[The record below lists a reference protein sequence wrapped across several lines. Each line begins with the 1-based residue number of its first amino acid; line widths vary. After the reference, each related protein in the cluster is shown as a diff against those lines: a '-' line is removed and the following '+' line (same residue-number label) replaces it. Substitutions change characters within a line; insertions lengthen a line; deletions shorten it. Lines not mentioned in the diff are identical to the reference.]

1 VSSWKKLSS
10 SVFELWPR
18 LASNPGLTRSNP
30 GLTDG
35 LTAQA
40 GQRRLPC
47 TFRSP
52 SGSHAD
58 RSGSLSEP
66 FALRPRTIRCVT
78 ESPESIRSVLDVV
91 NARRRTSWRLVEP
104 LAHGVNQGAY
114 RIEDADGR
122 QAVIKV
128 GRNARPDGSG
138 LSGPWGRGLLRMA
151 PILRRARRCGW
162 PAPAFIGFGSAG
174 GFTYLIREWV
184 PGRPVLVAGCTPAVL
199 DQVLSAVATQAG
211 LAPGGTQDWSSYVLR
226 VLFSDDWD
234 GLSPLR
240 DTTPATAE
248 LLAVCRR
255 IAATTSSRRL
265 PRGDFVHGDF
275 NFANILVRDDGGI
288 AILDMEQAG
297 RGTRALR
304 SRHAFHRDE
313 MAGRG
318 ARRGSA

>member
-1 VSSWKKLSS
+1 MVG
-10 SVFELWPR
+10 P
-18 LASNPGLTRSNP
+18 
-30 GLTDG
+30 
-35 LTAQA
+35 
-40 GQRRLPC
+40 
-47 TFRSP
+47 
-52 SGSHAD
+52 
-58 RSGSLSEP
+58 
-66 FALRPRTIRCVT
+66 LRP
-78 ESPESIRSVLDVV
+78 S
-91 NARRRTSWRLVEP
+91 
-104 LAHGVNQGAY
+104 
-114 RIEDADGR
+114 
-122 QAVIKV
+122 
-128 GRNARPDGSG
+128 
-138 LSGPWGRGLLRMA
+138 
-151 PILRRARRCGW
+151 
-162 PAPAFIGFGSAG
+162 IGFGSVG

-297 RGTRALR
+297 RGTRAYDLATLFMVTRWPGEELDEDLQNRVRRAGEEVAGEAVFRLCLLSIVLDWTRFGTSHWPESHVEQFSHRWGAFPRACLLGLR
-304 SRHAFHRDE
+304 TVREGSLN
-313 MAGRG
+313 GRLLTVVAVDSVTPTR
-318 ARRGSA
+318 ARAHGLA